1 MAHYALLDDTN
12 TVVNVIVGKDEDDG
26 QDWEKQYSEITG
38 YRALRTSYNTRA
50 NDHLN
55 SKTPFRGNFA
65 GKGFTYNSEHDV
77 FIPPQPYPSW
87 ILNMSTWQWESKMP
101 KPKGSAP
108 CYWDEENH
116 LWVTPK

>member
-1 MAHYALLDDTN
+1 MAHYALLDHSN

-50 NDHLN
+50 NGHTN
-55 SKTPFRGNFA
+55 KKTPFRGNFA
-65 GKGFTYNSEHDV
+65 GKGYTYNSEHDV
-77 FIPPQPYPSW
+77 FVPPQPFPSW

-108 CYWDEENH
+108 CYWDEENK